1 MEKRIFL
8 SVGRTST
15 KEQEDFVKAVEDF
28 LQNHGLIPQT
38 LGRTFFSSMQPLKA
52 VDDLMRQC
60 YGVVIVAF
68 ERIQIEAGIEKRGSP
83 EEHRL
88 ENTALPTVWNQIE
101 AAMAYTLGH
110 PLLVIIES
118 GLRSEGLL
126 ERGYDWY
133 VNWVNLS
140 KAALNER
147 EFQGVFSDWKR
158 RVDEFYKE
166 LQEDPDGHRLSV
178 PLPKRG
184 PAIKRTILVL
194 AANPKNTPQ
203 LRLDQEVR
211 EISNGLER
219 AKKRDEFSLQQK
231 WAARPLDVRR
241 AMLDYKPNIV
251 HFCGHGSGEEGI
263 AFEDANGQALLVS
276 ADALS
281 GFFELFADKV
291 DCVVLNACYSE
302 RQAEAIVKHIPH
314 VIGMKKAI
322 GDAAAIEFAVAF
334 YDALGAGES
343 IEFAYKLACNA
354 IQWAGIPEHLTPVL
368 KLKTQVS

>member
-1 MEKRIFL
+1 MEKKIFL
-8 SVGRTST
+8 SVGKTST
-15 KEQEDFVKAVEDF
+15 KEQEAFVKAVEDF
-28 LQNHGLIPQT
+28 LQSHGLIPQT
-38 LGRTFFSSMQPLKA
+38 LGRTFFSSIQPLKA

-60 YGVVIVAF
+60 CGVVIAAF
-68 ERIQIEAGIEKRGSP
+68 ERIQIEKGVEKRGSP
-83 EEHRL
+83 EEHPL
-88 ENTALPTVWNQIE
+88 ENAALPTVWNQIE

-110 PLLVIIES
+110 PLLVIIER

-133 VNWVNLS
+133 VNWVDLS
-140 KAALNER
+140 RAALNER
-147 EFQGVFSDWKR
+147 EFQGVFSDWKC

-166 LQEDPDGHRLSV
+166 LQENPDRHRLSV
-178 PLPKRG
+178 PLPERG
-184 PAIKRTILVL
+184 RAMAKTILVL

-211 EISNGLER
+211 EITNGLR
-219 AKKRDEFSLQQK
+219 GAKKEFNLKQM
-231 WAARPLDVRR
+231 WAARPVDVRR
-241 AMLDYKPNIV
+241 AMLDDKPSIV

-263 AFEDANGQALLVS
+263 AFEDENGQAILVS
-276 ADALS
+276 TDALS

-302 RQAEAIVKHIPH
+302 TQAEAIVKHIPR
-314 VIGMKKAI
+314 VIGMKRDI

-343 IEFAYKLACNA
+343 IEFAHKLACNA

-368 KLKTQVS
+368 KLKAQGS